1 MTKIDQYI
9 VFGIINCVLFF
20 TVVYNTVLN
29 FFWFVSII
37 ILLCIVINLLIN
49 RNFIKI
55 GNLGKKYFF

>member
-1 MTKIDQYI
+1 MTKIDKYI
-9 VFGIINCVLFF
+9 VFGIINFVLFF

-49 RNFIKI
+49 RNCIKI